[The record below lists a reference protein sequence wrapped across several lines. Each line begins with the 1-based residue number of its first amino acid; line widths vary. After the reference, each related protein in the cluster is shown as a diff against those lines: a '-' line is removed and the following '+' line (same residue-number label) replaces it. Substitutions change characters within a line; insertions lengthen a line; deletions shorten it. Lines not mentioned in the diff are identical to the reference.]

1 MRNYKYCCNSSFL
14 DINTQTILHLASL
27 INRRNKQL
35 ACNKDVAVFIQ
46 RIYFILLFTLI
57 NNDEFSIV
65 PRLNFS
71 YILYRSNSNRN
82 EHYLSLSLSL
92 LIYFKFILITGYLH
106 VHRSCRSTAKLLFNK
121 TRILLFG
128 KKKSSV

>member
-1 MRNYKYCCNSSFL
+1 MRNYKYCCNNSFL
-14 DINTQTILHLASL
+14 DINTQTILHSASL

-65 PRLNFS
+65 PRLNFF
-71 YILYRSNSNRN
+71 YILYRSNSNRITYMYIVAADLQLN
-82 EHYLSLSLSL
+82 YYSTKQGFCCLVKKNHQYKL
-92 LIYFKFILITGYLH
+92 LI
-106 VHRSCRSTAKLLFNK
+106 
-121 TRILLFG
+121 
-128 KKKSSV
+128 